1 MNPNTDNQDKARQSR
16 FVRAMSG
23 RRGLAVVAV
32 VTAIC
37 TVLSAGAV
45 WLAWDAVKG
54 ASQPASAQPAV
65 TDSQT
70 RADETDSPVTIA
82 PESDEPAVTETP
94 ETAAEST
101 GTEAETET
109 ETETEIETETE
120 TETEPVT
127 EAETAPP
134 IELDGYVV
142 CLDAGHGYDDHG
154 TDVEAFGDWAE
165 KDIVLDICLR
175 AGQLLTDWGVNVIYT
190 RPDDVIPPD
199 AELNEEG
206 RYLLNPY
213 AREAIMKSY
222 ADIHAFVSV
231 HVDYYEADPA
241 INGPRMYYYR
251 GNHAVTD
258 GLVRSIARE
267 IAETWQMEKTPAI
280 QALPWEEAFYVTKCT
295 SFPSILLEIGFAT
308 NPTDAANM
316 MKEDWRQD
324 MAESIARGIAE
335 HLGLNIH

>member
-1 MNPNTDNQDKARQSR
+1 MKSNTENEDRMPLNR

-23 RRGLAVVAV
+23 RRGLTVVACV
-32 VTAIC
+32 AALC
-37 TVLSAGAV
+37 MVLSAGSV
-45 WLAWDAVKG
+45 WMAYSAVKN
-54 ASQPASAQPAV
+54 AAQPVIVPPTESDTAA
-65 TDSQT
+65 QPM
-70 RADETDSPVTIA
+70 ETDSPVTVA
-82 PESDEPAVTETP
+82 PPESETISESETEPAETEAKTEAVTETEP
-94 ETAAEST
+94 
-101 GTEAETET
+101 
-109 ETETEIETETE
+109 ITETE

-127 EAETAPP
+127 EAETEPL

-175 AGQLLTDWGVNVIYT
+175 AGELLQNWGVNVIYT

-222 ADIHAFVSV
+222 ADMHAFVSV

-251 GNHAVTD
+251 GNHGVTG
-258 GLVRSIARE
+258 GLVDAIARE
-267 IAETWQMEKTPAI
+267 IAKTWQMEKLPLI
-280 QALPWEEAFYVTKCT
+280 QALPWDEAFYVTKCT

-324 MAESIARGIAE
+324 MAESIARGIAD
-335 HLGLNIH
+335 HLDIDVN